1 MPSYF
6 GGLILPSSGGTCSFR
21 GSISCLGVGVGVGDA
36 ALLGVGAWLPR
47 ARNKGN
53 EQHCRSDDGER

>member
-1 MPSYF
+1 MLSYL

-21 GSISCLGVGVGVGDA
+21 GSISCVGRRRRRGSA
-36 ALLGVGAWLPR
+36 FLLGVGAWLPR